1 MATKRRRAYLILSAT
16 NLLELHPDAIH
27 NSFLKTG
34 IRLPVSEFSFKFGEN
49 TPKKYKNLVG
59 PEFLNMEEAVD
70 AIGKFIRDQ
79 KLQVINERIG
89 KLEVEKREEKM
100 AAESADR
107 HKLTT
112 GELLKQA
119 VDEYEQQKSEE
130 PELKSSNKIKK
141 EKERGCI
148 SIARV
153 LT

>member
-1 MATKRRRAYLILSAT
+1 METKRRRAYLILSAT
-16 NLLELHPDAIH
+16 NLLELHPDAIY

-100 AAESADR
+100 AADR

-130 PELKSSNKIKK
+130 PEPKSSNKIKK